1 MLPDFDLEYLSRKCR
16 ILAFCAAVAVVAI
29 HSDCTLV
36 MSNPAAWDVFV
47 QKLYCQRLV
56 KWAVPFFFMLSGL
69 WFARGAYM
77 KGKSGYGDLLGKK
90 VKSLVVPWVIFAILG
105 VLVCTPL
112 VVINNYMT
120 NHELWGRTVFNTNG
134 IWEALN
140 ETFALTIP
148 EPRQAGSLWYV
159 RTLFVLFLFAPLWRL
174 GLKGSPWIFLAGYIC
189 MKIVPNAD
197 IPCIY
202 FAAAHSFFLGI
213 FLGAYKDSLVA
224 RMKVPLSVTLL
235 FLGGGVSLAVAWS
248 GADAGYWKLSCF
260 GRAVGTLTPLLLG
273 AGVWGLY
280 DHLESRIPNRL
291 PEFVGWSMWL
301 YLTHNLIAGWFL
313 AAMRF
318 LLGKSDYM
326 MVWLPF
332 VNILFTTTIS
342 ILFGYWIKRRWPKLF
357 SICCGGRHSA

>member
-29 HSDCTLV
+29 HSDCTMV
-36 MSNPAAWDVFV
+36 MNNPVAWDVFV

-77 KGKSGYGDLLGKK
+77 KGQSGYGDLLGKK
-90 VKSLVVPWVIFAILG
+90 AKSLVVPWLIFALLG

-120 NHELWGRTVFNTNG
+120 HRAIWGRTVFNTHG
-134 IWEALN
+134 IWDALN
-140 ETFALTIP
+140 ETFAITIP
-148 EPRQAGSLWYV
+148 QPRQAGFLWYV
-159 RTLFVLFLFAPLWRL
+159 RTLFVLFVFAPIWRL
-174 GLKGSPWIFLAGYIC
+174 ALKVSPWIFLLGFIC
-189 MKIVPNAD
+189 LKIAPYSD

-202 FAAAHSFFLGI
+202 FGAAHPFFLGI
-213 FLGAYKDSLVA
+213 FLGAYSDSFFA
-224 RMKVPLSVTLL
+224 RKKIPLLGVLIFL
-235 FLGGGVSLAVAWS
+235 FAGVMLAVMWA
-248 GADAGYWKLSCF
+248 GADAGYWTISYWEY
-260 GRAVGTLTPLLLG
+260 TLTPILLG
-273 AGVWGLY
+273 AGIWGLY
-280 DHLESRIPNRL
+280 DHVESRIPNHL
-291 PEFVGWSMWL
+291 PVFVWWSMWL
-301 YLTHNLIAGWFL
+301 YLIHSLVAGWFL

-332 VNILFTTTIS
+332 VNILFTTTVT

-357 SICCGGRHSA
+357 AVCCGGRG

>member
-77 KGKSGYGDLLGKK
+77 KGKSGYGDFWGKK
-90 VKSLVVPWVIFAILG
+90 VKSLVVPWVIFAVVG

-120 NHELWGRTVFNTNG
+120 HHDLLERTVFNANG

-148 EPRQAGSLWYV
+148 EPRQAGFLWYV

-174 GLKGSPWIFLAGYIC
+174 ILKVSPWIFLSGFIC

-202 FAAAHSFFLGI
+202 FAAAHPFFLGV
-213 FLGAYKDSLVA
+213 FLGAYSDSLFA
-224 RMKVPLSVTLL
+224 RKKMSLL
-235 FLGGGVSLAVAWS
+235 GVLIFVLVGVMLAVAWA
-248 GADAGYWKLSCF
+248 GADAGFWKLSCF
-260 GRAVGTLTPLLLG
+260 SRVVDTLTPLLLG
-273 AGVWGLY
+273 TGIWCLY
-280 DHLESRIPNRL
+280 DHVESRIPNRL

-301 YLTHNLIAGWFL
+301 YLTHSLVAGWFL

-318 LLGKSDYM
+318 LLGKTDYM

-342 ILFGYWIKRRWPKLF
+342 ILFGYWIKRYWPKVF
-357 SICCGGRHSA
+357 VTCCGGRG